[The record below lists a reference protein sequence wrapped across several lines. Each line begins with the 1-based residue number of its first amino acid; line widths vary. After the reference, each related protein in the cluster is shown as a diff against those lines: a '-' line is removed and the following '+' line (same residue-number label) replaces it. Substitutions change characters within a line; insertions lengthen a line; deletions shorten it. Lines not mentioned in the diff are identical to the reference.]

1 MILTNNVPNVKM
13 DIIMIKQITK
23 MNVHKFQYQIV
34 FKVTIIKFVKNV
46 HMVIILSKKLLK
58 MKMNNVS

>member
-1 MILTNNVPNVKM
+1 M

-58 MKMNNVS
+58 MKTNNVN